1 MRIIAAIDLIEGKC
15 VRLSQG
21 DFKRRTSY
29 GIDPLDIAMELE
41 DQGFKYL
48 HLVDLDGAREG
59 KIINHGVLGTLV
71 SKTKMTID
79 FSGGIRTDNDIST
92 AFSYGASQ
100 VTCGSIAATSPDL
113 FIRWLK
119 EYGSDRIILGA
130 DFRNRK
136 VATCGWLNTTSDEIT
151 KFLVKFRSEG
161 VKYALCT
168 DIEKDGMLKG
178 PSVSIYREL
187 VSVSG
192 MNIIASGGIS
202 STEDVRQLKKAG
214 CEGAVI
220 GKAILESK
228 ITFNEL
234 NDLC

>member
-1 MRIIAAIDLIEGKC
+1 MRIIAAIDLIGGKC

-21 DFKRRTSY
+21 DFKRQTSY
-29 GIDPLDIAMELE
+29 NTDPLAIARELE
-41 DQGFKYL
+41 DNGIGYL

-59 KIINHGVLGTLV
+59 KIRNHGVLEILAQ
-71 SKTKMTID
+71 KTGMKID
-79 FSGGIRTDNDIST
+79 FSGGIRSDDDIRR

-100 VTCGSIAATSPDL
+100 VTCGSIAASSPDL
-113 FIRWLK
+113 FLKWLE

-136 VATCGWLNTTSDEIT
+136 VATRGWMKTTTAEIT
-151 KFLVKFRSEG
+151 EFLIKFRLQG
-161 VKYALCT
+161 VRYALCT
-168 DIEKDGMLKG
+168 DIKRDGMLAG
-178 PSVSIYREL
+178 PSVRIYKEL

-192 MNIIASGGIS
+192 LNIIASGGIS
-202 STEDVRQLKKAG
+202 STEDLRLLKKAG

-220 GKAILESK
+220 GKAILESR
-228 ITFNEL
+228 ITFSEL

>member
-29 GIDPLDIAMELE
+29 GTDPLDIARELE
-41 DQGFKYL
+41 GQGIGYL

-59 KIINHGVLGTLV
+59 KIRNHGVLETLAQ
-71 SKTKMTID
+71 KTGMKID
-79 FSGGIRTDNDIST
+79 FSGGIRSDDDILT
-92 AFSYGASQ
+92 AFRCGASQ
-100 VTCGSIAATSPDL
+100 VTCGSIAASSPGL
-113 FIRWLK
+113 FLRWLE
-119 EYGSDRIILGA
+119 EYGSERIILGA

-136 VATCGWLNTTSDEIT
+136 VAAGGWLITTASEIT
-151 KFLVKFRSEG
+151 EFLMKFRAEG
-161 VKYALCT
+161 VRYALCT
-168 DIEKDGMLKG
+168 DIEKDGMMEG
-178 PSVSIYREL
+178 PSVQIYKEL
-187 VSVSG
+187 ASVSG
-192 MNIIASGGIS
+192 LNIIASGGIS
-202 STEDVRQLKKAG
+202 STEDLRLLKAAG

-220 GKAILESK
+220 GKALLEGK